1 MQQLTLQ
8 FDGYADSRPAID
20 VGATKQRSKESEC
33 SHAGNVMFP
42 HWEQSIPTLGTRAAL
57 RAWLGQSSPFFSSF
71 AGVSVSHLNAIFGTV
86 AVVSGFLLISFAAI
100 IQG

>member
-8 FDGYADSRPAID
+8 FDGYADSRPAIN
-20 VGATKQRSKESEC
+20 VSAAKERSKDSDC
-33 SHAGNVMFP
+33 SHAGNVVFP

-57 RAWLGQSSPFFSSF
+57 QAWLGQSSPFFSSF
-71 AGVSVSHLNAIFGTV
+71 AGVSVSRLNAIFGTV